1 MITWALL
8 TCDKAV
14 LLSKENKLK
23 KKKKKKRLL
32 RNKAS
37 LDSVV

>member
-23 KKKKKKRLL
+23 KKKKKK
-32 RNKAS
+32 
-37 LDSVV
+37 VVEKQSEP